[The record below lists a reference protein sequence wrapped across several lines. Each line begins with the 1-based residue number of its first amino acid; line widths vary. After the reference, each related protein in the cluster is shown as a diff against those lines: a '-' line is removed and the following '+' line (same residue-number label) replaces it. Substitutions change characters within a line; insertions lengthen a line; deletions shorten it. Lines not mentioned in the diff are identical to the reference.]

1 MKSPLR
7 CFVALSVLLPALL
20 VAETAPPTTSVDV
33 PGVGRLTGADGRP
46 LSRAEVMG
54 VAHLPMVQVRVTIY
68 KVKGEMIDRLKPYDM
83 EGLLDL
89 VAETRARREP
99 SVVRNLGGGVAFWGQ
114 PDTDGARL
122 LSAPTMVVRAGKTN
136 AKDGSHMSVGAP
148 IFLDS
153 QGIKS
158 DPKTY
163 TGEDPL
169 REYFSGV
176 ELSAQTWQ
184 DASSGDLVA
193 EVHATVSTFEGFIDI
208 QVAQPDGSTAP
219 VKIPVVDTTNCD
231 GVAMLKDGETKVFV
245 WRENFTEQGK
255 SLIIATVTV
264 KILPKGSR

>member
-1 MKSPLR
+1 MISPLR
-7 CFVALSVLLPALL
+7 CLAALSVLLPALL
-20 VAETAPPTTSVDV
+20 VAETPPATTSVDV
-33 PGVGRLTGADGRP
+33 PGVGRLTGAGGRP

-89 VAETRARREP
+89 VAETRARHEP

-122 LSAPTMVVRAGKTN
+122 LSAPMMVVRAGKIN

-153 QGIKS
+153 QGVKQ
-158 DPKTY
+158 DPKMY

-176 ELSAQTWQ
+176 EFSAQSWQ

-193 EVHATVSTFEGFIDI
+193 EVHATVSTIEDFIDI
-208 QVAQPDGSTAP
+208 QVEQPDGSSVP
-219 VKIPVVDTTNCD
+219 MRIPVLDTTVCE
-231 GVAMLKDGETKVFV
+231 GVIPLKDGETKVFV
-245 WRENFTEQGK
+245 WRENFTEKGK
-255 SLIIATVTV
+255 SLIIATVTAN
-264 KILPKGSR
+264 ILPNGR